1 MITKIIEKS
10 VEIAV
15 GAVLTAGCTA
25 LTYAFL
31 SENKNAN
38 EDHKRRMNVLKD
50 EYNAKVAT
58 NNSVANS

>member
-1 MITKIIEKS
+1 MITKIIEKG

-15 GAVLTAGCTA
+15 EAAFVAACSAV
-25 LTYAFL
+25 TYGFL

-50 EYNAKVAT
+50 EYNAKVAA
-58 NNSVANS
+58 NNAVANS